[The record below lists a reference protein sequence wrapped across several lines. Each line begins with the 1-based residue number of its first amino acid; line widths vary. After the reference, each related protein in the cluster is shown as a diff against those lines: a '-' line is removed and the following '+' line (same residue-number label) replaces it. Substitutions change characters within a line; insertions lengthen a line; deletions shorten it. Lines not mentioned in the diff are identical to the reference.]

1 MALMLWVHVGVH
13 KVTVSLNV
21 IVLVIAIADPVPAN
35 CNLQSGDDQHEF
47 PAGNHSCHHSSAC
60 SSSQTVG

>member
-35 CNLQSGDDQHEF
+35 LQSAIWGR
-47 PAGNHSCHHSSAC
+47 P
-60 SSSQTVG
+60 T